1 MTRLRSCLLVV
12 IIEIRRHAQRATEGD
27 AFAVLSAAGLA
38 MARALGVAAPT
49 YAIVVSSPRPRARE
63 IALAIAGRVDGID
76 NVLDVASDEVLTEAQ
91 YSSMHS
97 RELLTAHFRDNPLA
111 YAFAQDQLFTW
122 DRFAADLSDGQT
134 ALLVTH
140 GGNIALAAVLLA
152 ERHRRNPRPS
162 STGYCEGVRL
172 RYSNGRHLSVERL
185 LTT

>member
-1 MTRLRSCLLVV
+1 MTRLSSCLLVV

-27 AFAVLSAAGLA
+27 ASAVLSAAGLA

-63 IALAIAGRVDGID
+63 TALAIAGRVDGID

-91 YSSMHS
+91 YSSAHS
-97 RELLTAHFRDNPLA
+97 HELLTAHLRDNPLA
-111 YAFAQDQLFTW
+111 YAFAQDQLSTW
-122 DRFAADLSDGQT
+122 DRFAADLSDGKT

-140 GGNIALAAVLLA
+140 GGNIALGAVLLA
-152 ERHRRNPRPS
+152 ERIGGTLDPLPLGH
-162 STGYCEGVRL
+162 CEGVRL
-172 RYSNGRHLSVERL
+172 RYSNGRPLSVERL